1 MSTGPREAGAFD
13 AAAIEALRLIL
24 KPKRERYDLGFT
36 MNRWAVI
43 VRDDIRL
50 RDQPSQDT
58 APPIENLEPLVAD
71 LLGAPLDKIPLDED
85 DPAPAR
91 ERRPRV
97 DLERWAALCSIRARK
112 SEMVCYSLVEID
124 Y

>member
-24 KPKRERYDLGFT
+24 KPKRERFDLGFT
-36 MNRWAVI
+36 MNRWAAI

-50 RDQPSQDT
+50 RDQLSQDT

-71 LLGAPLDKIPLDED
+71 LLSAPPDIIPLDED

-97 DLERWAALCSIRARK
+97 DLERWAALLLAVIFNEFTKA
-112 SEMVCYSLVEID
+112 
-124 Y
+124 